1 MKSIKL
7 LSLLLVL
14 TMAAAC
20 AQFGA
25 KVETADGR
33 IIPQEAFIAQQQFA
47 AEATCY
53 LSRKASVVSISKDA
67 SAAEAVA
74 IAMGNV
80 MSIMVAADT
89 PCGSTNINDLRIAQ
103 SKARWGFGGA
113 LVRGVATGYGIGQL
127 ADFGTALANAKGTTY
142 NTDLSGVRQSNG
154 GTSTGSS
161 GGDSDVSS
169 EDLAAGAPSQ
179 GDTTSQGSEG
189 ISSNTINIG
198 GNVAVAGDRAAAGQ
212 QALLNG
218 DNALISSIVD
228 SELKQSPTGENQ
240 EGLQNSND
248 VQDEGV
254 GGFQDDDGNGNGV
267 DF

>member
-1 MKSIKL
+1 M
-7 LSLLLVL
+7 LVL
-14 TMAAAC
+14 TMTAAC

-25 KVETADGR
+25 KVETSDGR
-33 IIPQEAFIAQQQFA
+33 TIPQEAYIAEKQFE
-47 AEATCY
+47 AEKACY
-53 LSRKASVVSISKDA
+53 ESKKPTMLPMSQNI

-80 MSIMVAADT
+80 MAMMVAAET
-89 PCGSTNINDLRIAQ
+89 PCGSTNVNDVRIAQ
-103 SKARWGFGGA
+103 AKARWGFGGA
-113 LVRGVATGYGIGQL
+113 LVRGVAVGYGVGQIT
-127 ADFGTALANAKGTTY
+127 DFGIALANAKGQTY

-161 GGDSDVSS
+161 GGSDGSISGEELADSNI
-169 EDLAAGAPSQ
+169 PSQ
-179 GDTTSQGSEG
+179 GDTVSQSSEG
-189 ISSNTINIG
+189 ISTNTINIG
-198 GNVAVAGDRAAAGQ
+198 GNVAVSGERAAAGQ

-248 VQDEGV
+248 VQDEAV
-254 GGFQDDDGNGNGV
+254 GGFQDDDGGNGV
-267 DF
+267 LDF